1 MENELIMKTK
11 HIFVASLD
19 VGELLPFAAKEKST
33 LKETMAEQD
42 RAKKEL
48 VKFIDKLEKNYGES
62 IFYMGVDLIE
72 AKSYERFIF
81 ENGGFF
87 ELMVGT
93 PLALNAHFVKQ
104 KQAKRFC
111 DALRKTL
118 KGILKKG
125 SMSDMFISSIEVNS
139 EEDQSLTYNKWD
151 RVKSIKGGSA

>member
-1 MENELIMKTK
+1 M
-11 HIFVASLD
+11 ASLD
-19 VGELLPFAAKEKST
+19 IGELLPFATKEKKT
-33 LKETMAEQD
+33 LKETLAEQE

-48 VKFIDKLEKNYGES
+48 VKFIDRLEKNYGEI

-87 ELMVGT
+87 EVMVGT
-93 PLALNAHFVKQ
+93 PLALNAHFIRER
-104 KQAKRFC
+104 QARKFC

-118 KGILKKG
+118 WEILGKGRI
-125 SMSDMFISSIEVNS
+125 SDMFVNSIEVNS

-151 RVKSIKGGSA
+151 KVKSIKGGGA